1 MDERPTQPIL
11 TAPGEMPD
19 GAPSPDLQPPDRHR
33 AQDLARS
40 FLAGPPAQK
49 VVGRAGCEEMAR
61 WIKTQP
67 DWQAVI
73 DEWLIANVAVE
84 RMLARG
90 EPLSPTALVRLD
102 TAERALAVL
111 SSLDRRF
118 ADQLR
123 RSQPALEL
131 DASGPHDVTD
141 HEILAYAR
149 TLRDGT
155 VTSALA
161 RQTCIVALGLGG
173 PVADGRALAR
183 GKSPAEI
190 IAQART
196 WCVVQIRE
204 RAEIARRAANPDPI
218 DGPARYRP
226 SVALDVIPGSARD
239 AVAKFAGPRP
249 RNGTTDAERIAASI
263 PRDASFAQLPAR
275 IRTPRDDGSCAV
287 CGQPLAEHDVDVDDG
302 CPIPGAR
309 SCPAVAP

>member
-19 GAPSPDLQPPDRHR
+19 GAPSPDLKPPDRQR

-61 WIKTQP
+61 WIKVQP
-67 DWQAVI
+67 DWVAVI
-73 DEWLIANVAVE
+73 DEWLVATVAVE
-84 RMLARG
+84 RMRARG
-90 EPLSPTALVRLD
+90 EPLSPAALVRLD
-102 TAERALAVL
+102 TAERALAGL

-131 DASGPHDVTD
+131 DAPGPYDVTD

-155 VTSALA
+155 VTDALA
-161 RQTCIVALGLGG
+161 RQTCIIALGLGG
-173 PVADGRALAR
+173 PLADGRALAR
-183 GKSPAEI
+183 GKSVADI

-196 WCVVQIRE
+196 
-204 RAEIARRAANPDPI
+204 
-218 DGPARYRP
+218 
-226 SVALDVIPGSARD
+226 
-239 AVAKFAGPRP
+239 
-249 RNGTTDAERIAASI
+249 
-263 PRDASFAQLPAR
+263 
-275 IRTPRDDGSCAV
+275 
-287 CGQPLAEHDVDVDDG
+287 
-302 CPIPGAR
+302 
-309 SCPAVAP
+309 